1 MISLKRNTKYELTPA
16 KGLRSRNIYNPSSKA
31 DFKISRGKFSDFLTC
46 QRCFYLDRVK
56 GVISPS
62 LPGWSLNAATDE
74 LLKKEFDVCREK
86 RQPHRLFPQYDLEH
100 IIPFDHPDLNK
111 WRDSLRAGLMS
122 RHRDTNIILTGGVD
136 DIWINTNTEE
146 IIVVDYK
153 SQANRRPVEVW
164 SYLSSVYHQG
174 YKVQLDFYAYLLK
187 KMKFK
192 VAKTGYFLVCN
203 GNKEANGFYGNMKF
217 SETLIPYDTSTD
229 WIEKEVDKMYD
240 LMNSTYLPKHN
251 TSCEN
256 CAYAARRA
264 EFENL

>member
-1 MISLKRNTKYELTPA
+1 
-16 KGLRSRNIYNPSSKA
+16 
-31 DFKISRGKFSDFLTC
+31 
-46 QRCFYLDRVK
+46 
-56 GVISPS
+56 
-62 LPGWSLNAATDE
+62 
-74 LLKKEFDVCREK
+74 
-86 RQPHRLFPQYDLEH
+86 
-100 IIPFDHPDLNK
+100 
-111 WRDSLRAGLMS
+111 MS

-136 DIWINTNTEE
+136 DVWINTNTEE
-146 IIVVDYK
+146 LIVVDYK

-174 YKVQLDFYAYLLK
+174 YKIQLDFYAYLLK

-203 GNKEANGFYGNMKF
+203 GNKEANGFYGNLKF

-229 WIEKEVDKMYD
+229 WIENEVDRMYD
-240 LMNSTYLPKHN
+240 LMNDTDLPKHN
-251 TSCEN
+251 ISCEN